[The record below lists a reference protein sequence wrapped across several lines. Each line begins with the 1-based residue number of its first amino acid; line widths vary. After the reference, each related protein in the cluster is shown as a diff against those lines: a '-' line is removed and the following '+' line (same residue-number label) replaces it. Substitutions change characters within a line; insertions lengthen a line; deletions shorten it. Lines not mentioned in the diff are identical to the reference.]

1 MFEIRWG
8 DDKTIVVSGRFTAS
22 EMDQAMAFLE
32 TVAESVTVDFAN
44 LDYIS
49 SAGLGVLFVTH
60 RRLTTAG
67 HTFRVRNLNR
77 TLRELFRISGFDRI
91 FDID

>member
-8 DDKTIVVSGRFTAS
+8 DDRTIEVSGRFTAS
-22 EMDQAMAFLE
+22 EMDQAMAFFE
-32 TVAESVTVDFAN
+32 TVVDSATVDFVN

-49 SAGLGVLFVTH
+49 SAGLGALFATH

-91 FDID
+91 FDIE